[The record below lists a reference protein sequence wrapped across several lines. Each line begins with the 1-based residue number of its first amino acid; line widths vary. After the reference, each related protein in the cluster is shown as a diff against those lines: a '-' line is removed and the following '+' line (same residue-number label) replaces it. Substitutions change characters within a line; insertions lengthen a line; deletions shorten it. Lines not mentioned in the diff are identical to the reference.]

1 MENIKLEIVFVIVV
15 CEELCKS
22 ESFFSF
28 LEIILF
34 VGNYMNVG
42 FRNVGVFG
50 FNISFFCKF

>member
-22 ESFFSF
+22 ESFFNF

-50 FNISFFCKF
+50 FNISFFL